1 MIKGILNI
9 LGIVA
14 VTLGLMS
21 CFENPNLVYDKG
33 TVVEFNTAV
42 ITAPAAG
49 RTFPLI
55 AVNNGAGELQQRVNL
70 VGPQRPAESTVRVSV
85 DKANTTAVEGTHFRI
100 VSSNGVVIP
109 ANNSFGNLVIEILRA
124 PAAAGTTVNVVFLLE
139 GNGSDI
145 TPSENYKRVGYTIR
159 L

>member
-1 MIKGILNI
+1 MKKGILNFI
-9 LGIVA
+9 GIVA

-21 CFENPNLVYDKG
+21 CFENPTLTYDKG

-49 RTFPLI
+49 RTYPLLP
-55 AVNNGAGELQQRVNL
+55 VNNGAGELQQRVNL
-70 VGPQRPAESTVRVSV
+70 VGAQRTAESTVRVSV
-85 DKANTTAVEGTHFRI
+85 DKTNTTAVEGTHFRI

-109 ANNSFGNLVIEILRA
+109 ANNSFGNLVVEILKA
-124 PAAAGTTVNVVFLLE
+124 PAQAGTTVNVVFLLE

-145 TPSENYKRVGYTIR
+145 TPSENYKRVGYAIR